1 MGKKSFSQI
10 HKEKFPKKVIKILAM
25 NVNDGIWNSYLNF
38 FPLIFEQYFDSKGFQ
53 IIGTFQS
60 MDFPNNAELKNK
72 HIPERLAIQYR
83 NLYKRNILLS

>member
-1 MGKKSFSQI
+1 
-10 HKEKFPKKVIKILAM
+10 
-25 NVNDGIWNSYLNF
+25 
-38 FPLIFEQYFDSKGFQ
+38 
-53 IIGTFQS
+53 